1 MTAGIK
7 FWLAK
12 AVVDVGIFAAFCVV
26 LVVWV
31 GIAILRESIAL
42 KRRQQEKK

>member
-1 MTAGIK
+1 MMEQGIK

-12 AVVDVGIFAAFCVV
+12 AVVDVGIFVAFCVV

-31 GIAILRESIAL
+31 GIAILRESIVL
-42 KRRQQEKK
+42 KRKQEKK